1 MNDWLNLVLLIERK
15 LQSGNCSIQIGKIL
29 LKQQFW
35 GDAARVL
42 ENGIAKGN
50 LDDLQEA
57 SDLLKK
63 CHGMMCESCKPHT
76 ALEII

>member
-1 MNDWLNLVLLIERK
+1 MNNWLNLVVFIEK
-15 LQSGNCSIQIGKIL
+15 KMQSGNCSIQIGKIL
-29 LKQQFW
+29 LAQQLW
-35 GDAARVL
+35 GDAAKAL

-50 LDDLQEA
+50 LHDLHEA
-57 SDLLKK
+57 SALLTT